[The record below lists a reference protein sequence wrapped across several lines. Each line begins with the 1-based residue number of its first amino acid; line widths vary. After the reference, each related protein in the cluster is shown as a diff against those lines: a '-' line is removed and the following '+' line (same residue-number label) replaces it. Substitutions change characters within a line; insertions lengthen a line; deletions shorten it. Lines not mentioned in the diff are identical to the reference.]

1 MSIDCRDGLRWKSL
15 QTFSPFLVTKLKLK
29 VGSSRDWELEFTRDE
44 GVFYFRFALA
54 QPPRRNDSNREMIKA
69 FSRTKIFPSIFKEKK
84 KESTT
89 KSIISQADGATN
101 RHRLLFKICWI
112 EPPKE

>member
-1 MSIDCRDGLRWKSL
+1 MIKYYEKSNIISLQVSSTRANEYRLPRLRWKSS

-54 QPPRRNDSNREMIKA
+54 QPPRRNDSNRETIKA
-69 FSRTKIFPSIFKEKK
+69 FSRTKKFPLHI
-84 KESTT
+84 
-89 KSIISQADGATN
+89 
-101 RHRLLFKICWI
+101 
-112 EPPKE
+112 